1 LTKLEAKKLYDFF
14 EDFETTLILFIWHSI
29 LQRLNATNKNLQNK
43 DSDLQHAVNLLK
55 SLSLY
60 ISDIRG
66 KSEFF
71 GAIETEVY
79 ALTGNKD
86 YKSNKVRSRKRKLHF
101 DEKRDRDMQLTG
113 KQSFVV
119 NCLNVILR

>member
-14 EDFETTLILFIWHSI
+14 EHFGTTPILFIWHSI
-29 LQRLNATNKNLQNK
+29 LQRLNAANKNLQNQ

-55 SLSLY
+55 PLSLY
-60 ISDIRG
+60 ISHIRG

-71 GAIETEVY
+71 DAIETEVY

-86 YKSNKVRSRKRKLHF
+86 YKSNKVRSRKRK
-101 DEKRDRDMQLTG
+101 
-113 KQSFVV
+113 
-119 NCLNVILR
+119 